1 MNPLYFQPGRK
12 YNSEQM
18 KEKDPTPVKLPETTS
33 DEVPPREVTVS
44 NVKKYLTAEA
54 SLQLYGPVPD
64 SVYEERKAQCIACPK
79 RMVNDKVPDEIGFCA
94 SCGCGINSRAKLTVK
109 LTMPEQK
116 CPLGKWG
123 AAKGRH
129 RKLRDRIKAWF
140 AQMTI
145 G

>member
-1 MNPLYFQPGRK
+1 MRDMYFRQGK
-12 YNSEQM
+12 TYSTD
-18 KEKDPTPVKLPETTS
+18 DPPKATVREANAAAEAAL
-33 DEVPPREVTVS
+33 PREITVS

-64 SVYEERKAQCIACPK
+64 GVYEERKAQCIACPK
-79 RMVNDKVPDEIGFCA
+79 RMVTDKIPDEIGFCA
-94 SCGCGINSRAKLTVK
+94 GCGCGVSQRSRLTVK

-123 AAKGRH
+123 PAKGRH
-129 RKLRDRIKAWF
+129 RRLGDRIKAWF

>member
-1 MNPLYFQPGRK
+1 MNPLYFRRGK
-12 YNSEQM
+12 SYNTDQM
-18 KEKDPTPVKLPETTS
+18 PTAKVVKPAEPEAQQ
-33 DEVPPREVTVS
+33 VPARDVTVA

-54 SLQLYGPVPD
+54 SLQLYGPVSD
-64 SVYEERKAQCIACPK
+64 AVFEERKAACVACPK
-79 RMVNDKVPDEIGFCA
+79 RMVTDKIADEIGFCA
-94 SCGCGINSRAKLTVK
+94 SCGCGVSQRARLTVK

-123 AAKGRH
+123 PAKGRH

-140 AQMTI
+140 ARTMI